1 VSPFG
6 SRTAQVAGVS
16 KDIVHGEPQAGPRPW
31 IYGSLAQNHEPNA
44 ILHVNSRNSGRETKE
59 AIQKAL
65 QTLDPDLPIA
75 EIRTVRD
82 SLKDAFVSQRLL
94 AWNSAGFGVIA
105 LLMATLGVY
114 EVIAYSVSQRTQEYG
129 VRLALGARRSDI
141 RRLVLRQAMVMI
153 AIGIP
158 IGLAFTAAGGKIV
171 KSYLLGV
178 SEADPVSLLIP
189 PLLIAAV
196 TLLAAYTPARRAM
209 KVNPVDALRAE

>member
-1 VSPFG
+1 
-6 SRTAQVAGVS
+6 
-16 KDIVHGEPQAGPRPW
+16 
-31 IYGSLAQNHEPNA
+31 
-44 ILHVNSRNSGRETKE
+44 
-59 AIQKAL
+59 
-65 QTLDPDLPIA
+65 
-75 EIRTVRD
+75 
-82 SLKDAFVSQRLL
+82 
-94 AWNSAGFGVIA
+94 
-105 LLMATLGVY
+105 
-114 EVIAYSVSQRTQEYG
+114 
-129 VRLALGARRSDI
+129 
-141 RRLVLRQAMVMI
+141 MVMI